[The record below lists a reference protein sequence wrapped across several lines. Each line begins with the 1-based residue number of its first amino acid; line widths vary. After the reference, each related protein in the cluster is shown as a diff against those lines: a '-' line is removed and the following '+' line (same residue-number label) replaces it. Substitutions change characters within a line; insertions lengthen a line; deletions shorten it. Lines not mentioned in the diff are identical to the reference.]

1 MQKYMDSMS
10 MGSSGQPIK
19 RFKVYGE
26 RNSGTNYAAQLM
38 RRNFPE
44 LKHHIW
50 YPWEKH
56 QFVHVP
62 FVLPGALAIVVVR
75 NAHDWLKSM
84 YRNPHQIGAWAY
96 EVNFNEFLQHEWS
109 CRTNGLILNVPPRKS
124 GVSQDD
130 ELMLER
136 HPVTGGRIEN
146 IVALR
151 GLKVRSYLKVP
162 HIFPDHAVVQYEL
175 LRDDPERFIQTIKD
189 RFVLKTDRFQPVEE
203 NVSRDGVGKNTA
215 LADGRAEGLAYSNAD
230 VDFINATLDREAEA
244 FVGYTYNTQFEL
256 NL

>member
-1 MQKYMDSMS
+1 MDSMS
-10 MGSSGQPIK
+10 MGSSGQPVK

-38 RRNFPE
+38 QRNFPD

-62 FVLPGALAIVVVR
+62 FVLPGALAVVVVR

-96 EVNFNEFLQHEWS
+96 EVDFHDFLRHEWS
-109 CRTNGLILNVPPRKS
+109 CRANGLILNVPPRKT
-124 GVSQDD
+124 GVSRDD
-130 ELMLER
+130 ELMRER
-136 HPVTGGRIEN
+136 HPVSGERIEN

-162 HIFPDHAVVQYEL
+162 HIFPDHVVVQYEV
-175 LRDDPERFIQTIKD
+175 LRDTPEQFIQA
-189 RFVLKTDRFQPVEE
+189 VTDRFELATARFQSIEE
-203 NVSRDGVGKNTA
+203 NVSRDGVGNNAA
-215 LADGRAEGLAYSNAD
+215 LADGRAKRLTYSKSD
-230 VDFINATLDREAEA
+230 IEFINETLDRDAEA
-244 FVGYTYNTQFEL
+244 SVGFTYNTQFEL
-256 NL
+256 TA